1 MFEFKKQHTISEL
14 DEQSLRLV
22 AGGKGETTTVE
33 VSQKEAQTDTTEKI
47 LGGTKQPPP

>member
-1 MFEFKKQHTISEL
+1 MFKLTQQHTISEL

-22 AGGKGETTTVE
+22 AGGKGETTTLE
-33 VSQKEAQTDTTEKI
+33 VSQKEVQTDTTEKI